1 MVGVILTSDKMV
13 DLGQSDVVMVDV
25 TVFEQAPELQAGQQK
40 DVMWGVD
47 MAKSAVEP
55 VHRPQL
61 CAMHQ
66 HHKLHLLQMSH
77 SIRAGPGLKIRTW
90 GNKILQFEA
99 APDLFTL
106 SVPLS
111 LRDNIQQTFNV
122 HSHVWYR
129 DK

>member
-1 MVGVILTSDKMV
+1 MSEILRVVGVILTSDKMV

-47 MAKSAVEP
+47 MAKPAVEP
-55 VHRPQL
+55 IDRPQL

-90 GNKILQFEA
+90 GNTI
-99 APDLFTL
+99 
-106 SVPLS
+106 
-111 LRDNIQQTFNV
+111 
-122 HSHVWYR
+122 
-129 DK
+129 